1 MLGLR
6 AEAGL
11 SPRRATHFS
20 LLRQRKVSQRKA
32 TPSLRPLRFATG
44 QTCVGAVA
52 GCAVELALLLR
63 SAARTTAASQFT
75 KHARSDA
82 HAHPTTAPPQAQ
94 PAGVDN
100 RISNSRTAIRAIA
113 ALGPAFA
120 ARGACAREMVPSAAM
135 ARMDVR
141 LAGSLL
147 YAPGARRARGGMRVG
162 ARMLRE
168 LTHRSCPS
176 GAPQARSE
184 FCGAPRDRAPQVAPQ
199 RSEGVADSRVAL
211 SLVPFFRRR
220 ERKGLAR
227 RGDIPASALNP
238 STPPKLE
245 NELPPA
251 PTSSARTGRRAPIT
265 IKTIAASAYS
275 KSASS
280 QNRSKIPFHHPFNHP
295 LNLPTSRLAKHH
307 RNHPCA
313 SPPNALPGANPNPA
327 SRTSSLASVRQ
338 SS

>member
-1 MLGLR
+1 MPLLR
-6 AEAGL
+6 AEAGSRPGGRGTFL
-11 SPRRATHFS
+11 CFAKEKYPKERRPPVCDPCA
-20 LLRQRKVSQRKA
+20 
-32 TPSLRPLRFATG
+32 SLRGKP
-44 QTCVGAVA
+44 VA
-52 GCAVELALLLR
+52 GRLRGAPWNSLCAG
-63 SAARTTAASQFT
+63 AR
-75 KHARSDA
+75 RSDIHGESVHEA
-82 HAHPTTAPPQAQ
+82 WALRRPCHPATAPPQAQ

-100 RISNSRTAIRAIA
+100 QTSNSRTATRAIA

-120 ARGACAREMVPSAAM
+120 ARGACAREIGPSKAM

-141 LAGSLL
+141 FAGSLL
-147 YAPGARRARGGMRVG
+147 DAPGARRARGGMRVG

-184 FCGAPRDRAPQVAPQ
+184 FCGAPRDRAPQVAPP

-238 STPPKLE
+238 STPPKPE

-295 LNLPTSRLAKHH
+295 LNLPT
-307 RNHPCA
+307 P
-313 SPPNALPGANPNPA
+313 SPNLPR
-327 SRTSSLASVRQ
+327 S
-338 SS
+338 

>member
-1 MLGLR
+1 MLTPQP
-6 AEAGL
+6 
-11 SPRRATHFS
+11 PRRRRSQQGVGQPNIQQPDTPTGLCFARPHLAGASAT
-20 LLRQRKVSQRKA
+20 RCA
-32 TPSLRPLRFATG
+32 G
-44 QTCVGAVA
+44 GA
-52 GCAVELALLLR
+52 E
-63 SAARTTAASQFT
+63 
-75 KHARSDA
+75 RSD
-82 HAHPTTAPPQAQ
+82 
-94 PAGVDN
+94 
-100 RISNSRTAIRAIA
+100 
-113 ALGPAFA
+113 GPN
-120 ARGACAREMVPSAAM
+120 GCPIPV
-135 ARMDVR
+135 
-141 LAGSLL
+141 GSLL

-295 LNLPTSRLAKHH
+295 LNLPTPSPNLPTSRLAKHH

>member
-52 GCAVELALLLR
+52 GR
-63 SAARTTAASQFT
+63 RGTRFAAAQR
-75 KHARSDA
+75 RSDNHGDSVHEA
-82 HAHPTTAPPQAQ
+82 RALRRACHPTTAPPQAQ

-100 RISNSRTAIRAIA
+100 RTSNSRTATRAIA

-120 ARGACAREMVPSAAM
+120 ARGACAREIGPSKAM

-141 LAGSLL
+141 FAGSLL
-147 YAPGARRARGGMRVG
+147 DAPGARRARGGMRVG

-211 SLVPFFRRR
+211 SLVTFFRRR
-220 ERKGLAR
+220 ERKLLACRATPGLR
-227 RGDIPASALNP
+227 
-238 STPPKLE
+238 
-245 NELPPA
+245 
-251 PTSSARTGRRAPIT
+251 
-265 IKTIAASAYS
+265 
-275 KSASS
+275 
-280 QNRSKIPFHHPFNHP
+280 P
-295 LNLPTSRLAKHH
+295 LLKH
-307 RNHPCA
+307 
-313 SPPNALPGANPNPA
+313 SI
-327 SRTSSLASVRQ
+327 
-338 SS
+338 